1 MMGGESETISMD
13 SETQAAP
20 AAPAELGAVH
30 HFWIFSGTTR
40 MDATASGKLM
50 PFCLL
55 SHQPLPQ
62 ILWTYEAS
70 RCESQVVGVQ
80 GILIKNPESLMP
92 RCQVEF
98 MLENNV
104 PPQFIKDIMSMKLL
118 HRFGGVFTDSDVMGM
133 GAPMSRLAPGG
144 FCLIKEPPFPRRR
157 YEPVCLAHI
166 GLPKGSPEAWRAGQE
181 MEHQWM
187 QWAAEVRT
195 QLRRP
200 LDWQQPHPQEWMSN
214 TKRVTSIILESPCS
228 NLVRDSGSLLSPP
241 LPPCHPPSLVV
252 LLAHPLRPFHS
263 THAQWKQTNKERI
276 TKYYID
282 PLALCQHG
290 SGRPGRPAAA
300 GDLRR
305 GIHVRPIATAL
316 EHRHCGC

>member
-1 MMGGESETISMD
+1 MPEQMTSGGIETTSTD
-13 SETQAAP
+13 SETPAAP
-20 AAPAELGAVH
+20 AALTDFGAVH

-70 RCESQVVGVQ
+70 RCETQVTGVQ
-80 GILIKNPESLMP
+80 GVLIKNPESLMP

-104 PPQFIKDIMSMKLL
+104 PPQFIKDIMAMKLL

-133 GAPMSRLAPGG
+133 GAPMSTLAPGG

-166 GLPKGSPEAWRAGQE
+166 GLPKGSPEAWQAGQE

-187 QWAAEVRT
+187 KWAAEVRT

-200 LDWQQPHPQEWMSN
+200 LDWQQPHPQEWMFN
-214 TKRVTSIILESPCS
+214 TKRFTSIILESPCCS
-228 NLVRDSGSLLSPP
+228 RVRDSGTLPSSPP
-241 LPPCHPPSLVV
+241 SPATTLPSPSSPNTPYPLSIPPMLDNHKQTERKNKEYYIDSLVV
-252 LLAHPLRPFHS
+252 
-263 THAQWKQTNKERI
+263 
-276 TKYYID
+276 
-282 PLALCQHG
+282 CQQ
-290 SGRPGRPAAA
+290 
-300 GDLRR
+300 
-305 GIHVRPIATAL
+305 
-316 EHRHCGC
+316 GC